1 MPRTAGTSSPWRK
14 APRRTETGGEPA
26 AATANAA
33 LAGEVRALLAGGDH
47 AAARRLFGVL
57 VERCRRRAARIAYH
71 YLRDPVEVE
80 DALQDAF
87 LKVFTHLPAFRAE
100 PCFDLWLARIVV
112 NGCLDRLQAR
122 TRRRLALVGGGQAG
136 AHERLSAG
144 GPSPEAALLARESRR
159 RLLAAVDRLPRR
171 QRSAVLLTR
180 FEGHS
185 TQAAGAILGLSEA
198 TVRVHLFRAVRTL
211 RKRLRDDRARAGRA
225 RQVC

>member
-1 MPRTAGTSSPWRK
+1 MPRTAGTGC
-14 APRRTETGGEPA
+14 AAGGGEPA

-33 LAGEVRALLAGGDH
+33 LAGKVRALLASGDH

-57 VERCRRRAARIAYH
+57 VERCQRRAARIAYH

-87 LKVFTHLPAFRAE
+87 LKAFTHLPAFRAE

-122 TRRRLALVGGGQAG
+122 TTRRRLTPAGGGQAG
-136 AHERLSAG
+136 AHERFSAG
-144 GPSPEAALLARESRR
+144 GPSPEAVLLARESRR
-159 RLLAAVDRLPRR
+159 RLLAAVDRLPQR

-185 TQAAGAILGLSEA
+185 TRAAGAILGLSDA

-211 RKRLRDDRARAGRA
+211 RKRLRDDRAQATRAEPEA
-225 RQVC
+225 

>member
-1 MPRTAGTSSPWRK
+1 MMAS
-14 APRRTETGGEPA
+14 
-26 AATANAA
+26 
-33 LAGEVRALLAGGDH
+33 GDD
-47 AAARRLFGVL
+47 AAARRRFGVL
-57 VERCRRRAARIAYH
+57 VERCRRRAARIAYQ

-122 TRRRLALVGGGQAG
+122 TRRRLAPVGGGEAD
-136 AHERLSAG
+136 APERLSAG
-144 GPSPEAALLARESRR
+144 GPSPEAVLLARESRR
-159 RLLAAVDRLPRR
+159 RLLAAVDRLPQR

-185 TQAAGAILGLSEA
+185 TRAAGTILGMSEA

-211 RKRLRDDRARAGRA
+211 RRRLRGDRAQAGHA
-225 RQVC
+225 RQA